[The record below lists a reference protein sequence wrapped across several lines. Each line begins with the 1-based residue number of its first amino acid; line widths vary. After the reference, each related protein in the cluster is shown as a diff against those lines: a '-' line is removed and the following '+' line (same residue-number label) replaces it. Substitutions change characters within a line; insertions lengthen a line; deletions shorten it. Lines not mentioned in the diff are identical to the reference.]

1 MPFHAHFELLNLD
14 ALTFKT
20 RLCKVFSRAGYMAT
34 VSKHAMPR
42 YLRVTGQ
49 LAENSANPTRF
60 SGKACSV
67 SNSTKGRDAPFGNLA
82 YGKQYTRFGVGLAI
96 TFQCGRALRGLNYS
110 DELTDHHQVFS
121 RYA

>member
-1 MPFHAHFELLNLD
+1 MPVHTYFEMVNFD
-14 ALTFKT
+14 AFAFKT

-60 SGKACSV
+60 SGKARSLC
-67 SNSTKGRDAPFGNLA
+67 NSTKGRDASFWDLA
-82 YGKQYTRFGVGLAI
+82 YGQ
-96 TFQCGRALRGLNYS
+96 
-110 DELTDHHQVFS
+110 
-121 RYA
+121 